1 MAVARIG
8 PFGLPLPMGGI
19 TGSSPVLEG
28 GGRYMGPP
36 RIITGGFG
44 APTGIMGLITLYN
57 KVFNPDMSKM
67 SEEEKE
73 QVGEDGLTD
82 EERKLIDEAPEGMRE
97 FIKEELKKVKARR
110 NQRAGGDE
118 ELKQGIRQKI
128 VDDLVASGVDEDF
141 AEQVADSASER
152 AFERMSEGVSPK
164 EAMEQSFREL
174 QELQRGVD
182 SRTSTKQAKGGLVA
196 INDLIK
202 GI

>member
-8 PFGLPLPMGGI
+8 PGGLPIPMGGI
-19 TGSSPVLEG
+19 TGFAPILEG
-28 GGRYMGPP
+28 GGGYMGPP
-36 RIITGGFG
+36 RFAPGGFG
-44 APTGIMGLITLYN
+44 KPTGIMGLVALYN

-73 QVGEDGLTD
+73 ATGEDGLTD

-118 ELKQGIRQKI
+118 ELKEGIRQKI

-164 EAMEQSFREL
+164 EAGYRKS
-174 QELQRGVD
+174 
-182 SRTSTKQAKGGLVA
+182 
-196 INDLIK
+196 
-202 GI
+202 